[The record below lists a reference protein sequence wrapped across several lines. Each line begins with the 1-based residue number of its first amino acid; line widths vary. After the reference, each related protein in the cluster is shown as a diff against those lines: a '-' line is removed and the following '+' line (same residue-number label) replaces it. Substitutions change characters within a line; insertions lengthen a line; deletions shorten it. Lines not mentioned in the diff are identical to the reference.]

1 MRLPHYL
8 TRSSSGLYVFRM
20 RVPSDLRDALGRHFI
35 KQTLGRDLLGAR
47 LAALEFAGRYA
58 AVFDGV
64 RQQRMGKR
72 ELQIKELVLERTRT
86 TSGEIVERWQM
97 DSDDDVRLFR
107 QATARIDYE
116 RDPLLAAA
124 HGVTLPTRAAEVAK
138 VAEMLPLGRASEM
151 WLKSLQATTIP
162 KTLTIKRTAVVAL
175 VAYLGAGRAVHSVT
189 RPDLARF
196 YQHLRDGGAAT
207 PTLFNKQS
215 YLGGEN
221 GFFAWAQASGH
232 YATGDNPA
240 RGHIRYTTKE
250 KRQRKKLG
258 FKAFD
263 IEQVRTLYA
272 PENFARL
279 SPGARW
285 AALLGLYTGARAS
298 EVGQILTVDVATVE
312 GVPCV
317 RICDEGEHQRLK
329 TESSNR
335 VVPLHP
341 DLVGLGFLDYVEGL
355 RGRGDWRV
363 FPQASATAKNGAGNW
378 ISKAFGYHLGTTGKD
393 WPTAKRG
400 FHSLR
405 KTVIQ
410 EMQAAGVPSE
420 LRAQIAGHDIDDE
433 HHATY
438 SREFTPAEKLNG
450 AGTSPGLSVLAYGLD
465 LEALL
470 PLLTASV
477 SRRRAKTPE
486 RKPSASAA
494 KRKRSA
500 TSAGK

>member
-1 MRLPHYL
+1 MKLPHYL
-8 TRSSSGLYVFRM
+8 TRSTTGRYLFRM

-35 KQTLGRDLLGAR
+35 KRSLGRDVFSAR
-47 LAALEFAGRYA
+47 LAALELARRYA
-58 AVFDGV
+58 AAFVEARSG
-64 RQQRMGKR
+64 RMGR
-72 ELQIKELVLERTRT
+72 GGRRIQELIVERTRT
-86 TSGEIVERWQM
+86 ATGEVVERWQM

-116 RDPLLAAA
+116 QDPLLAAA
-124 HGVTLPTRAAEVAK
+124 HGVTLPTPPAEMIK
-138 VAEMLPLGRASEM
+138 VAESLPLARASEM

-215 YLGGEN
+215 YLGGEG

-232 YATGDNPA
+232 YPTDDNPA

-263 IEQVRTLYA
+263 IEQVRTLYS
-272 PENFARL
+272 PETFALL

-298 EVGQILTVDVATVE
+298 EVGQLLTVDVGPVE

-317 RICDEGEHQRLK
+317 RICDEGEHQKLK
-329 TESSNR
+329 TEASNR

-341 DLVGLGFLDYVEGL
+341 DLIGLGFLDYVDSL
-355 RGRGDWRV
+355 RGRGDWRI
-363 FPQASATAKNGAGNW
+363 FPQASETATNGAGNW
-378 ISKAFGYHLGTTGKD
+378 ISKAFGYRVGKTAKD
-393 WPTAKRG
+393 WPPAKRG

-410 EMQAAGVPSE
+410 GMQAAGVPSE
-420 LRAQIAGHDIDDE
+420 LRAQIVGHELDDE

-438 SREFTPAEKLNG
+438 SRVFTPAEKLAG
-450 AGTSPGLSVLAYGLD
+450 AGASPGLSVLAYGLD
-465 LEALL
+465 LDALR

-486 RKPSASAA
+486 RRPSPSAAN
-494 KRKRSA
+494 RKRSA

>member
-1 MRLPHYL
+1 MKLPHYL
-8 TRSSSGLYVFRM
+8 TRSKTGCYLFRM
-20 RVPSDLRDALGRHFI
+20 RVPSDLRD
-35 KQTLGRDLLGAR
+35 TLGRQFIKRSVGRDVLGAR
-47 LAALEFAGRYA
+47 LAALELARRYA
-58 AVFDGV
+58 AAFVEIRSG
-64 RQQRMGKR
+64 RMGSGDR
-72 ELQIKELVLERTRT
+72 RIQELILERTRT
-86 TSGEIVERWQM
+86 ASGEVVERWQM
-97 DSDDDVRLFR
+97 DNDDDVRLFR
-107 QATARIDYE
+107 KATARIDYE

-124 HGVTLPTRAAEVAK
+124 HGVTLPTPAAETVK
-138 VAEMLPLGRASEM
+138 VAESVALGRASEM
-151 WLKSLQATTIP
+151 WLKSLQGTTLP

-175 VAYLGAGRAVHSVT
+175 VAYLGAGRALHSVT

-215 YLGGEN
+215 YLGGES

-232 YATGDNPA
+232 YPTDDNPA

-263 IEQVRTLYA
+263 IEQVRMLYA
-272 PENFARL
+272 PENFALL

-298 EVGQILTVDVATVE
+298 EVGQLLTVDVGPVE

-317 RICDEGEHQRLK
+317 RICDEGEHQKLK
-329 TESSNR
+329 TEVSNH

-341 DLVGLGFLDYVEGL
+341 ELVGLGFLEYVENL

-363 FPQASATAKNGAGNW
+363 FPQASATATNGAGNW
-378 ISKAFGYHLGTTGKD
+378 ISKAFGYRVGKVGKD
-393 WPTAKRG
+393 WPLAKRG
-400 FHSLR
+400 FQSLR

-410 EMQAAGVPSE
+410 QMQTAGVPSE
-420 LRAQIAGHDIDDE
+420 LRAQIVGHELDDE

-438 SREFTPAEKLNG
+438 SRAFTPAEKLAG
-450 AGTSPGLSVLAYGLD
+450 AGASPGLSVLAYGLD
-465 LEALL
+465 LDALR

-477 SRRRAKTPE
+477 SRRRAKTPG

-494 KRKRSA
+494 LRKRAA
-500 TSAGK
+500 TSGDK